1 MWRKIWC
8 VLALVVWL
16 AGSSAYADTLH
27 GTCKRKDGSKVD
39 GTVKISTS
47 WNGKKAY
54 PKDGSY
60 RLDFGG
66 KVGKT
71 ITVYVNG
78 SKYGT
83 VEVKGDTELN
93 IVVK

>member
-1 MWRKIWC
+1 MWRQIC
-8 VLALVVWL
+8 CALVLIGWL
-16 AGSSAYADTLH
+16 ANSSACADTLY

-83 VEVKGDTELN
+83 VEVKGNSELN

>member
-1 MWRKIWC
+1 MWRTVC
-8 VLALVVWL
+8 CALVLFLWL
-16 AGSSAYADTLH
+16 GAGSALADSLY

-39 GTVKISTS
+39 GTVRVSTS

-54 PKDGSY
+54 PKNGHYCLNFGS
-60 RLDFGG
+60 
-66 KVGKT
+66 KVGKRV
-71 ITVYVNG
+71 TVYVNG
-78 SKYGT
+78 STYCT

>member
-1 MWRKIWC
+1 MWRKLC
-8 VLALVVWL
+8 CLVALVLWL
-16 AGSSAYADTLH
+16 GAGSVFADTLY

-39 GTVKISTS
+39 GTVTISTS

-54 PKDGSY
+54 PKDGCY

-93 IVVK
+93 IVAK